1 MTTKA
6 TRLESIKF
14 LSIDEVTRLIK
25 TIKSKRDRA
34 IFTIAYRHGL
44 RAGEVGLLQMPD
56 LDFKTHRIHIH
67 RTKGSLSGIHR
78 LQPDELRILKAH
90 IKEKEKKHQSPI
102 LFPSNRGTPI
112 SRIMLHVLMKKYG
125 EEAGLPKDKRHFH
138 VLKHSIATHLL
149 ETGDDLRF
157 VQDWLGHANIQN
169 TVIYTS
175 LVSNTRD
182 QKARKAFNRLPKF

>member
-1 MTTKA
+1 MATKA
-6 TRLESIKF
+6 HRLERIKF
-14 LSIDEVTRLIK
+14 LSIAEITRLIK
-25 TIKSKRDRA
+25 SIKSKRDKA

-44 RAGEVGLLQMPD
+44 RASEVGLLQLAD
-56 LDFKTHRIHIH
+56 VDFETHRIHIH
-67 RTKGSLSGIHR
+67 RLKESLSGIHR

-90 IKEKEKKHQSPI
+90 LKEKDDSPI

-112 SRIMLHVLMKKYG
+112 GRVQLHRLMKKYG
-125 EEAGLPKDKRHFH
+125 ELAKLPEDKRHFH

-149 ETGDDLRF
+149 EADQDLRF

-182 QKARKAFNRLPKF
+182 KKAREAFNRLPNF